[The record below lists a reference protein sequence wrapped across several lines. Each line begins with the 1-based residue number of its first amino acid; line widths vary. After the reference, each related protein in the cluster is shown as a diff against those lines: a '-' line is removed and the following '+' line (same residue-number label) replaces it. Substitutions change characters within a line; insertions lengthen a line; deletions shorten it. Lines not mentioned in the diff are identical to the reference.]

1 MNISDKML
9 EEDWLKARTKLP
21 NKRSRYFYKS
31 EIKIPKKSLVMMC
44 GTPGAGKTTIA
55 RKICSQLKDSIHV
68 DIDYLFDCAT
78 KTLYPNAQSLSVED
92 IDLIAKEAY
101 DKAYRNEEE
110 ILANIVKS
118 PMVGTFY
125 LKPAPDKEDF
135 VKVGDIVKKGQVLC
149 IIEAMKLMNEIESE
163 YDGQIVE
170 ICTRNEEMVDY
181 GKPLFKIK

>member
-1 MNISDKML
+1 MEYEQIKKIINDMSQSSLSSLNIEFPDGVKINL
-9 EEDWLKARTKLP
+9 TKDTSG
-21 NKRSRYFYKS
+21 NGNNITTVQTIVTTQKS
-31 EIKIPKKSLVMMC
+31 E
-44 GTPGAGKTTIA
+44 
-55 RKICSQLKDSIHV
+55 
-68 DIDYLFDCAT
+68 
-78 KTLYPNAQSLSVED
+78 E
-92 IDLIAKEAY
+92 
-101 DKAYRNEEE
+101 KANQKEEE
-110 ILANIVKS
+110 ISANIVKS

-163 YDGQIVE
+163 FDGEIVE

>member
-1 MNISDKML
+1 MEYEQIKKIINDMSQSSLSSLNIEFPDGVKINL
-9 EEDWLKARTKLP
+9 TKDTSGNANNITP
-21 NKRSRYFYKS
+21 VQTIVTTQKS
-31 EIKIPKKSLVMMC
+31 E
-44 GTPGAGKTTIA
+44 
-55 RKICSQLKDSIHV
+55 
-68 DIDYLFDCAT
+68 
-78 KTLYPNAQSLSVED
+78 E
-92 IDLIAKEAY
+92 
-101 DKAYRNEEE
+101 KANQNEEE
-110 ILANIVKS
+110 IPANIVKS

-163 YDGQIVE
+163 FDGEIVE

>member
-1 MNISDKML
+1 MEYEQIKKIINDMSQSSLSSLNIEFPD
-9 EEDWLKARTKLP
+9 RVKLNLIKDTSGNGNNITP
-21 NKRSRYFYKS
+21 VQTIVTTQKS
-31 EIKIPKKSLVMMC
+31 E
-44 GTPGAGKTTIA
+44 
-55 RKICSQLKDSIHV
+55 
-68 DIDYLFDCAT
+68 
-78 KTLYPNAQSLSVED
+78 E
-92 IDLIAKEAY
+92 
-101 DKAYRNEEE
+101 KANQKEEE
-110 ILANIVKS
+110 ISANIVKS

-163 YDGQIVE
+163 FDGEIVE